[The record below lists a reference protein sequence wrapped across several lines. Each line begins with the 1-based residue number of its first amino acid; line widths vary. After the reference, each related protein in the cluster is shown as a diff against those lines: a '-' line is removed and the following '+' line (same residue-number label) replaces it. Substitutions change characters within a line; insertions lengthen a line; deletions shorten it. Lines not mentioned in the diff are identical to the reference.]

1 MTEEFSLQA
10 LPVTPGRE
18 AYEERRSRLLRHGA
32 DTGTVVPGTVL
43 EAQIAL
49 DRGWLLFTTH
59 DIPFEE
65 GLDITLLDAAC
76 TVIDGAA
83 LFAAYATGT
92 FRNLVLAAA
101 DTVVFDFFG
110 PRSWRV
116 RLLGKPQ
123 FRLPVPWLVEP
134 PGVHRKFGFTRHFA
148 VSEVRRAA

>member
-1 MTEEFSLQA
+1 MAREFSLDA

-18 AYEERRSRLLRHGA
+18 AYEDRRSRLLRQGE
-32 DTGTVVPGTVL
+32 DTGTVVPGIVL

-49 DRGWLLFTTH
+49 DRGWLLFTSH
-59 DIPFEE
+59 GVPFEE

-76 TVIDGAA
+76 AIADGAA
-83 LFAAYATGT
+83 LFGAYATGT
-92 FRNLVLAAA
+92 FRNLVLASD

-116 RLLGKPQ
+116 RLFDKPQ

-148 VSEVRRAA
+148 VSEARRAA

>member
-1 MTEEFSLQA
+1 MAQEFSLDA

-18 AYEERRSRLLRHGA
+18 AYEDRRSRLLRGGA
-32 DTGTVVPGTVL
+32 DTGTVVPGIVL

-59 DIPFEE
+59 GIPFEE
-65 GLDITLLDAAC
+65 GLDITLLDGASKI
-76 TVIDGAA
+76 VDGAA
-83 LFAAYATGT
+83 LFGAYATGT
-92 FRNLVLAAA
+92 FKNLVLATD

-110 PRSWRV
+110 PHSWRV
-116 RLLGKPQ
+116 RLFGKPQ
-123 FRLPVPWLVEP
+123 FRLPMPWLVEP

>member
-1 MTEEFSLQA
+1 MAQEFSLDA

-18 AYEERRSRLLRHGA
+18 AYEDRRSRLMRHGQ
-32 DTGTVVPGTVL
+32 DTGTVVPGLVL

-59 DIPFEE
+59 GIPFEE
-65 GLDITLLDAAC
+65 GLDITLLDGSCKIA
-76 TVIDGAA
+76 DGAA

-92 FRNLVLAAA
+92 FRNLVLAAD

-116 RLLGKPQ
+116 RLFGRPH